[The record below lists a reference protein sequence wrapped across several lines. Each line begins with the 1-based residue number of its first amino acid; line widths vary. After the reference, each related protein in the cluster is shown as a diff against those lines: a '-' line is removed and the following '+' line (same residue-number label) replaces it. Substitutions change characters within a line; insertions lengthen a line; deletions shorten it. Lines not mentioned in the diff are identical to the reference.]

1 MKRLLLAIALFGCNK
16 GDTGPACPQVVDHML
31 EVTKQQ
37 LTGHGNLELG
47 NRKQMIETC
56 EQRKLTPAQRN
67 CMMAAKTLAA
77 LGECQKPVGSGH

>member
-1 MKRLLLAIALFGCNK
+1 MKRLVLAIALLGCGK
-16 GDTGPACPQVVDHML
+16 PDSGPACPQVVDHML

-56 EQRKLTPAQRN
+56 EQRKLTAAQRN
-67 CMMAAKTLAA
+67 CMMAAKTLTA
-77 LGECQKPVGSGH
+77 LGECTKPVGSGH